1 MRTSRLI
8 LKVDGSDYLMQFTR
22 RITYIE
28 AVGELDG
35 MTANLQLPWNE
46 KKALKL
52 NPKWQTVQ

>member
-1 MRTSRLI
+1 
-8 LKVDGSDYLMQFTR
+8 MQFTR
-22 RITYIE
+22 RIIYIE

-52 NPKWQTVQ
+52 LEPGKPF